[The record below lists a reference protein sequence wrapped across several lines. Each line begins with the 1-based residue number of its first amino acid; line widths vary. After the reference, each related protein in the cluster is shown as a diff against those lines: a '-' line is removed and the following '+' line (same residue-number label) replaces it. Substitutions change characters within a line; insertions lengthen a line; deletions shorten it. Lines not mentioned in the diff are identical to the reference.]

1 MAKKIP
7 TLSPDIISNTCSD
20 ISRIVEAKHL
30 GQKDINHETSSEG
43 ALLIGR
49 LFSKRL
55 PDTPSPISMAYS
67 RPSLAT
73 SSSTL
78 AQAWADLSQALH
90 NARTNCSGRHGF
102 STGA

>member
-30 GQKDINHETSSEG
+30 GQKGTDHEASSEG

-49 LFSKRL
+49 RLCFVKR
-55 PDTPSPISMAYS
+55 I
-67 RPSLAT
+67 
-73 SSSTL
+73 
-78 AQAWADLSQALH
+78 
-90 NARTNCSGRHGF
+90 
-102 STGA
+102 

>member
-30 GQKDINHETSSEG
+30 GQKGINHETSSEG

-49 LFSKRL
+49 ASSKRL
-55 PDTPSPISMAYS
+55 PDTPFPISMAYS

-78 AQAWADLSQALH
+78 AQAWARLISSVA
-90 NARTNCSGRHGF
+90 
-102 STGA
+102 